1 MRSLN
6 FTKVS
11 RLLLSDILTKVKFN
25 SSFKE
30 LQHRQLGKYLL
41 TERIFFL
48 KKLYVNQIFVHRIII
63 LHLVWFILW
72 EKESP
77 KFIFASNPNFHRS
90 ELPGVRA
97 PLRCLVLCKIL
108 FILFEVAKVQKVWLF
123 LKGNSYSPVYKQ
135 LSKNRFLRILNL

>member
-48 KKLYVNQIFVHRIII
+48 KIIVRAKIPINKSNIII
-63 LHLVWFILW
+63 NIISFPF
-72 EKESP
+72 S
-77 KFIFASNPNFHRS
+77 
-90 ELPGVRA
+90 
-97 PLRCLVLCKIL
+97 LRYEIE
-108 FILFEVAKVQKVWLF
+108 IE
-123 LKGNSYSPVYKQ
+123 
-135 LSKNRFLRILNL
+135 